1 VFRGD
6 GETGSTEEGC
16 VGYMVEGLLLV
27 VVMELLTGCAAEGGI
42 AGGVNAG
49 GIGTCATI
57 ERIEGIHVG
66 REEEFDSACNCSKLG
81 YGKVDSSN

>member
-1 VFRGD
+1 M
-6 GETGSTEEGC
+6 
-16 VGYMVEGLLLV
+16 VGGLLLA

-49 GIGTCATI
+49 GIRTGVTI
-57 ERIEGIHVG
+57 ERIGGIHVG
-66 REEEFDSACNCSKLG
+66 REEEFDSACDCSKLG